1 MIYGTVGTMHKDFA
15 RFIRALDEFAKQTD
29 EEVVIQTGLDSTVPE
44 HADHFDFRSR
54 DEVLE
59 LQRNARVIVT
69 HAGIGSV
76 IDALQC
82 GISLIVVPRLKRYGE
97 HNNDH
102 QLDLARA
109 VERRGWGKL
118 LLDTAD
124 LPDALASPPPP
135 YTDYVPAKKPL
146 LEAVRAATL
155 RAAESR

>member
-15 RFIRALDEFAKQTD
+15 RFIRAVDDFAQEADEK
-29 EEVVIQTGLDSTVPE
+29 VIIQTGLDSTVPQ

-82 GISLIVVPRLKRYGE
+82 GKTLIVVPRLRRHGE

-109 VERRGWGKL
+109 VERRGWGRMVTEL
-118 LLDTAD
+118 SELPEALTSPPSPYAD
-124 LPDALASPPPP
+124 YAPAKDALV
-135 YTDYVPAKKPL
+135 D
-146 LEAVRAATL
+146 AVRAVVL